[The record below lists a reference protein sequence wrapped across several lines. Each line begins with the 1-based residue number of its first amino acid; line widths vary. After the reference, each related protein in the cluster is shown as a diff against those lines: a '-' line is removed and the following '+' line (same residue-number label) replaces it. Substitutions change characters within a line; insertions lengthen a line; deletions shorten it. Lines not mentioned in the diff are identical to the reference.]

1 MKITSILWTKILLG
15 LILIVII
22 FVAALNYIVDPYNL
36 YKTNL
41 YKIKPKLVNQMRL
54 VKLSQVR
61 DIKPKS
67 VILGTSRADLAID
80 PNHNYFNKPSYNLSN
95 SGATIYETKFYV
107 KDIVKQKNLE
117 SILLVLDW
125 RMFNDEKMKK
135 TEDFESYF
143 NFFNPYKFLLN
154 YTTFKDSIYTLKN
167 QNTQNIYFDN
177 GLMND
182 SHMASYVIKEGG
194 HLKLMKKEER
204 FYYSIFSSNN
214 TYKDTGKNS
223 FDDFKEIL
231 QLCYKNNI
239 KLNIIFG
246 PSHIRQWE
254 SFDYHIG
261 YNVFVKWKR
270 DVVFFVEK
278 IAKEENKEPFKIVDF
293 SVYHELTAEQI
304 PKDNEQIMK
313 YHWES
318 SHYKKELGNIVLDRL
333 LGISSYKDFGTE
345 INIQNIDEHIIKLK
359 EDRTKFID
367 TEYYR
372 KQLFEEQ

>member
-1 MKITSILWTKILLG
+1 MIKSKFWVK
-15 LILIVII
+15 I
-22 FVAALNYIVDPYNL
+22 FVGVILFIVFFVSVVNYIVDPYNL

-41 YKIKPKLVNQMRL
+41 YKTKPKLVNQMRL

-67 VILGTSRADLAID
+67 VILGTSRADLAMD
-80 PNHNYFNKPSYNLSN
+80 PTHKYFTKPSYNLSN
-95 SGATIYETKFYV
+95 SGATMYETKFYV

-204 FYYSIFSSNN
+204 FYYSIFSLDN

-293 SVYHELTAEQI
+293 SVYHELTAEEV
-304 PKDNEQIMK
+304 PKDNKQIMK

-359 EDRTKFID
+359 EDRSKFID
-367 TEYYR
+367 TMDYR
-372 KQLFEEQ
+372 KQLFEE